1 MEYEA
6 VIGLEVHVQLK
17 TKTKLFTDV
26 PYRFGAGPNELTN
39 PVVWALPGVL
49 PVINREAIRKTIK
62 TGLIFGCRIPELTKW
77 DRKNYF
83 YPDSPKNYQLSQY
96 DMPLCLGG
104 EVEIELPGANP
115 SQMGEHRKVKL
126 TRIHLEEDVGKL
138 THCASDSLVDY
149 NRAGVPLMEIVSE
162 PDMHTADEVF
172 AYLNALKSAISFAG
186 ISDCDMEKG
195 QMRADVNISVRPKG
209 DSKLGVKVEMKNMN
223 SPSNVKDCVDY
234 EIRRQIACVSR
245 GEKLVQQTRRWDVQ
259 QRVTQPMRTKEM
271 AHDYRYFPDPDLMPV
286 KISPEL
292 VEKFRAEIP
301 EMPFARQRRY
311 MEEYGLPYS
320 ATSVICHDRELCEFF
335 EGALREYSKNPR
347 GVANLL
353 ANDLLRELSA
363 AREGAAPGGADSG
376 DSEAKAAGLA
386 AEDSGSAGSRSAAP
400 ADTGFGGAGSEG
412 GESAPGE
419 AGASRPAGAGS
430 EDCGRLCGCKI
441 SPASLAGLVR
451 LTDGGSI
458 SKQMA
463 KEVFAEMFA
472 TGQTADEIV
481 AKRGL
486 VQNSDSGELEKFCLE
501 SISKNAKAVNEYK
514 AGNEKAINALIGPV
528 MKLSKGKANPA
539 MVLEIMKR
547 LIK

>member
-17 TKTKLFTDV
+17 TRTKLFTDV

-49 PVINREAIRKTIK
+49 PVINREAIRKTIM

-115 SQMGEHRKVKL
+115 SQMGEHRKVRL

-149 NRAGVPLMEIVSE
+149 TRAGVPLMEIVSE
-162 PDMHTADEVF
+162 PDMHSAAEVF

-195 QMRADVNISVRPKG
+195 QMRADVNISIRPKG
-209 DSKLGVKVEMKNMN
+209 ESKLGVKVEMKNMN

-259 QRVTQPMRTKEM
+259 QGVTQPMRTKEM

-286 KISPEL
+286 KISPEF
-292 VEKFRAEIP
+292 VEKLGREIP

-311 MEEYGLPYS
+311 MEDYGLPYS
-320 ATSVICHDRELCEFF
+320 AASVICHDRQLCEFF

-363 AREGAAPGGADSG
+363 AREGARQEGAAFE
-376 DSEAKAAGLA
+376 DSEAKGASLKSGGSGAGAAG
-386 AEDSGSAGSRSAAP
+386 DC
-400 ADTGFGGAGSEG
+400 GSEG
-412 GESAPGE
+412 VQ
-419 AGASRPAGAGS
+419 S
-430 EDCGRLCGCKI
+430 EDCGRLLGCKI

-458 SKQMA
+458 SKQIA